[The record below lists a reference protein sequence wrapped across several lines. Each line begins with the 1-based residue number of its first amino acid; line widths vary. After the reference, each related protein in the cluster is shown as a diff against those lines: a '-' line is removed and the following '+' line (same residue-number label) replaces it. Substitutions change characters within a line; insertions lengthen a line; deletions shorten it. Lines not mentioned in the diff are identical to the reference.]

1 MREFK
6 DHEGRTWVAVVA
18 GGEGGDY
25 KGRYHFSARLVD
37 ESIQDPSAAVVA
49 LQDVR
54 WNSRLAAERTLAG
67 MSDVELRRRLRS
79 AVGRAPQHAN

>member
-18 GGEGGDY
+18 GGGSGDY
-25 KGRYHFSARLVD
+25 KGRYHFSARPADASTV
-37 ESIQDPSAAVVA
+37 DPSEEVA
-49 LQDVR
+49 LKDVR

-67 MSDVELRRRLRS
+67 MSEVELRRRLRS
-79 AVGRAPQHAN
+79 AVGRAPLHAN